1 MSRSFGFA
9 ELATQLAEIG
19 RQCYARGWALG
30 TSGNFSA
37 VVSRDPLRLA
47 ITVSGVDKGLMTEKD
62 IVEIDERGAVVSG
75 SGKPSAEASLHL
87 AVARARGA
95 GAVLH
100 THSIWSTILSDT
112 GAPDG
117 GRLEIE
123 GYEMLKGLGGVA
135 THDHHEWLPILDNT
149 QDWASAVPRVESIL
163 KEHPNAH
170 GFLIKKHGLYTWGQD
185 LADAKR
191 QIEILEFLFEVMG
204 RKRGMAWQP

>member
-1 MSRSFGFA
+1 MDSEFVKA
-9 ELATQLAEIG
+9 LTEIG
-19 RQCYARGWALG
+19 HQFYARGWALG

-37 VVSRDPLRLA
+37 VVSHDPLRLA
-47 ITVSGVDKGLMTEKD
+47 ITVSGVDKGLMTEHD
-62 IVEIDERGAVVSG
+62 IVEIDERGAVVAG

-112 GAPDG
+112 ATTG
-117 GRLEIE
+117 GLEIE
-123 GYEMLKGLGGVA
+123 GYEMLKGLGGVR
-135 THDHHEWLPILDNT
+135 THEHREWLPILDNT
-149 QDWASAVPRVESIL
+149 QDWVSAVPRVESIL
-163 KEHPNAH
+163 KEQPHAH
-170 GFLIKKHGLYTWGQD
+170 GFLIRKHGLYTWGRD

-191 QIEILEFLFEVMG
+191 QVEILEFLFEVMG